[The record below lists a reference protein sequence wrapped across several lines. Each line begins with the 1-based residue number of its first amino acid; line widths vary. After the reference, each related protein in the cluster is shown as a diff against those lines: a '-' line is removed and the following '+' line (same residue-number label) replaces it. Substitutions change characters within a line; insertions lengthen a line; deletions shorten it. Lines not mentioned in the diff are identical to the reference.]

1 MVYEKTPQQSFGHS
15 GVVDSD
21 GFCYTLL
28 YLIVIKV
35 KITYKNIYPSNY
47 SKYQEKLYNR
57 IKKYKDHNVSPLGWT
72 EISNILNSEGL
83 KTTMGKTFKSNHVHS
98 IYKKGKIREERLNSK
113 PKVTKR
119 MIVYE
124 FREDG
129 VVRII

>member
-1 MVYEKTPQQSFGHS
+1 LLELIPFISKKINSLNFYKIDNIYEQENLENYKTNTQKSIHYS

-57 IKKYKDHNVSPLGWT
+57 IKKYKDHKVGLPLKKFTVS
-72 EISNILNSEGL
+72 
-83 KTTMGKTFKSNHVHS
+83 
-98 IYKKGKIREERLNSK
+98 
-113 PKVTKR
+113 
-119 MIVYE
+119 
-124 FREDG
+124 
-129 VVRII
+129 

>member
-1 MVYEKTPQQSFGHS
+1 M
-15 GVVDSD
+15 
-21 GFCYTLL
+21 
-28 YLIVIKV
+28 
-35 KITYKNIYPSNY
+35 YPSNY

-57 IKKYKDHNVSPLGWT
+57 IKKYKDHKVSPLGWT
-72 EISNILNSEGL
+72 EICNILNSEGL
-83 KTTMGKTFKSNHVHS
+83 KTVMSKTFKSNHVQS

-129 VVRII
+129 VVRVI

>member
-1 MVYEKTPQQSFGHS
+1 MCWKREVLYS

-28 YLIVIKV
+28 SLIVIKIN
-35 KITYKNIYPSNY
+35 ITYKNIYPSNY

-57 IKKYKDHNVSPLGWT
+57 IKKYKDHKVSPLGWT
-72 EISNILNSEGL
+72 EISDILNSQGL
-83 KTTMGKTFKSNHVHS
+83 KTPMGKTFKSNHVHS
-98 IYKKGKIREERLNSK
+98 IYKKGKIREERLNYK

-129 VVRII
+129 VIRVI

>member
-1 MVYEKTPQQSFGHS
+1 M
-15 GVVDSD
+15 
-21 GFCYTLL
+21 
-28 YLIVIKV
+28 IVIKV

-57 IKKYKDHNVSPLGWT
+57 IKKYKDQKVSPLGWT
-72 EISNILNSEGL
+72 EICNILNSEGL
-83 KTTMGKTFKSNHVHS
+83 KTTMGKTFKSNHVQS

-124 FREDG
+124 FIEDG
-129 VVRII
+129 VVRVI